1 MNPQPASLPSSPVQG
16 YQCNFY
22 HRNHENASYIIT
34 VPLSESACQL
44 QQAEIND
51 FVGKHI
57 GISFPQ
63 ILYVVIRLFKMSQE
77 YVQTPVITTC
87 RTLLHFIPHH
97 ILLLWPISLYIDLM
111 FSLQTTSHAM
121 ELFPSSSVLVLHNCS
136 LHTE

>member
-51 FVGKHI
+51 FAGKHI

-63 ILYVVIRLFKMSQE
+63 ILYAVIRLFKMSQE
-77 YVQTPVITTC
+77 YVQTPVITMQDT
-87 RTLLHFIPHH
+87 
-97 ILLLWPISLYIDLM
+97 SL
-111 FSLQTTSHAM
+111 
-121 ELFPSSSVLVLHNCS
+121 V
-136 LHTE
+136 